1 MNPMLEPS
9 RKEVA
14 VGNSTDEI
22 NDQSAARKS
31 STLSANKVSAAEQQQ
46 QQVEINIGGSK
57 ESAPAQATPV
67 APSLNA
73 MTFLGT
79 RNNSE

>member
-1 MNPMLEPS
+1 MLEPS

-14 VGNSTDEI
+14 VGHSTDENNEYQI
-22 NDQSAARKS
+22 NDQSAAKKN
-31 STLSANKVSAAEQQQ
+31 STLSANKVSAAEA
-46 QQVEINIGGSK
+46 NIGGSK

-67 APSLNA
+67 APPLNA
-73 MTFLGT
+73 MAFLGT